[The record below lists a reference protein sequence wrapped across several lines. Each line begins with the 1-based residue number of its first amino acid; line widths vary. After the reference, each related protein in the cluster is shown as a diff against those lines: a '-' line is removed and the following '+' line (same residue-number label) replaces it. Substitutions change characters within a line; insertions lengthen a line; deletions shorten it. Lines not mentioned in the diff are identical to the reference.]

1 MNAIYE
7 IDWALLRQQKQS
19 LLEAMESVHPSI
31 AEDLDGILHL
41 IDHIQDAAAAD
52 SRIGIKQ
59 VFGEETDQGEAT
71 C

>member
-1 MNAIYE
+1 MNSIYE

-41 IDHIQDAAAAD
+41 LDALQDEAASKYGSDA
-52 SRIGIKQ
+52 
-59 VFGEETDQGEAT
+59 VFGYDYDE
-71 C
+71 